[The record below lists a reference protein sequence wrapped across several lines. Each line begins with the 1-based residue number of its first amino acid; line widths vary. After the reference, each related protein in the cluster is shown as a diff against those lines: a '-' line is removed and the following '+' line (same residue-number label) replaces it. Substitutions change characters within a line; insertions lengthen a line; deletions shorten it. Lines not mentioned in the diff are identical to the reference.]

1 MGSYF
6 TRREFLARQ
15 SAAIS
20 SMALAGL
27 LPEILLPASDGNSTT
42 GSTPATGIGGITF
55 PLKVSGNRRYLVD
68 SMGKPFF
75 LLGDTPWFLQKLPLE
90 DVRRVLEDRK
100 AKGFNTL
107 FLEILDDSRLP
118 SRDAY
123 GNVAFQPELDI
134 TKPVEAYW
142 QYADTVMDE
151 VTRQGFFVIMSDL
164 WYGYGKGLWMHHVTP
179 ESARIYGHFLG
190 RRYAR
195 FKNLMWMHCGDRNPD
210 QRLADSANELALAIK
225 QEAPHHLH
233 TAHMEH
239 EFSSADFFNGE
250 SWLDVNMAYT
260 YGASYLQVSKEYQ
273 RKDPVRP
280 VILGETGYEDEPNAI
295 ELLPDA
301 KKGDLWN
308 PYRIRRNAYWAIL
321 SGACGYCA
329 GTRLWRF
336 EPNWRDVLNAESVRQ
351 APLVRRLME
360 SHPWWRL
367 VPDAKHELV
376 TGGDGQWKQANYVAA
391 SLADDGTLAIVYTP
405 SGGTIQVAM
414 DRLRGP
420 VTAAWFDP
428 TSGQYKSVEASPFG
442 SEGKH
447 DFSPPG
453 SNAAGELD
461 WVLVLSTK

>member
-1 MGSYF
+1 MTGQGYATHPFLS
-6 TRREFLARQ
+6 RRQFLARQ
-15 SAAIS
+15 GVA
-20 SMALAGL
+20 
-27 LPEILLPASDGNSTT
+27 
-42 GSTPATGIGGITF
+42 IGGIALTPLLHATAGDSNSNGLAF
-55 PLKVSGNRRYLVD
+55 PLKVSEDRHYLVD
-68 SMGKPFF
+68 ARSKPFF

-123 GNVAFQPELDI
+123 GNVSFAPELDI

-142 QYADTVMDE
+142 KYADAVMDE
-151 VTRQGFFVIMSDL
+151 VTKQGFFVIMSDL

-179 ESARIYGHFLG
+179 ESARTYGHFLG

-195 FKNLMWMHCGDRNPD
+195 FQNLMWMHVGDRNPD
-210 QRLADSANELALAIK
+210 QRLFDSANELARAIQ

-239 EFSSADFFNGE
+239 EFSSADFFNRE
-250 SWLDVNMAYT
+250 PWLDVNMAYT
-260 YGASYLQVSKEYQ
+260 YGASYLQVTKEYQ

-301 KKGDLWN
+301 KKGDLWT
-308 PYRIRRNAYWAIL
+308 PYRIRRNAWWAIL

-336 EPNWRDVLNAESVRQ
+336 ESNWRDVLQVRSVRE
-351 APLVRRLME
+351 APYMLRLME
-360 SHPWWRL
+360 TIPWWRL
-367 VPDAKHELV
+367 VPDAKHEFV
-376 TGGDGQWKQANYVAA
+376 TSGFGGWKQADHVAA
-391 SLADDGTLAIVYTP
+391 ARADDGNTGVVYSPAGRPFTVNLAKF
-405 SGGTIQVAM
+405 SGRVSA
-414 DRLRGP
+414 R
-420 VTAAWFDP
+420 WFDS
-428 TSGQYKSVEASPFG
+428 TSGQFRVIAGSPFG
-442 SEGKH
+442 NEGEKE
-447 DFSPPG
+447 FTPPG
-453 SNAAGELD
+453 RNAAGEPD
-461 WVLVLSTK
+461 FVLVLKVG